1 MLNTLVLVYFQLVVL
16 RDIMQG
22 DESNPQV
29 PMENNARPT
38 MPVNHRVVRTN
49 INFPHKVSSS
59 RNSSSSSSSS
69 KSTRCNWSHVPGGTQ
84 TQTVMRDG

>member
-1 MLNTLVLVYFQLVVL
+1 MLNSLVLVSFQLVVL

-59 RNSSSSSSSS
+59 RNSSSS
-69 KSTRCNWSHVPGGTQ
+69 KSTPCNWSHVPGGIR